1 MPSSPTFIDFITGQF
16 SNECQISYRKM
27 FGEYAIYSKGK
38 VVALV
43 CNDQLFVKPTISG
56 KEFIGDY
63 QEGTAYTGA
72 KPSLLIEDKI
82 EDADW
87 LSELILITEKELP
100 MQKKRKKK
108 KVSGINKKDILENIC
123 YTELVYERINKK
135 LNTDL
140 SKKQTE
146 ECIYKMIKN
155 TNDEFIVKKGKNFY
169 ISNSENNI
177 RVTINSNTFRVI
189 TANKIGTGCWWI
201 SKR

>member
-1 MPSSPTFIDFITGQF
+1 
-16 SNECQISYRKM
+16 
-27 FGEYAIYSKGK
+27 
-38 VVALV
+38 
-43 CNDQLFVKPTISG
+43 
-56 KEFIGDY
+56 
-63 QEGTAYTGA
+63 
-72 KPSLLIEDKI
+72 LLIEDKI